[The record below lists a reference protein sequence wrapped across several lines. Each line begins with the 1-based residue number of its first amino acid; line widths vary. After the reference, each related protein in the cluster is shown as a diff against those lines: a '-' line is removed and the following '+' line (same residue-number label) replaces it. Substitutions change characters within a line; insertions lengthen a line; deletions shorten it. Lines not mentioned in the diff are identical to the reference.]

1 MGFDGR
7 IALVTG
13 AAGGIGGAIATAM
26 AGLGARV
33 AVADVD
39 GDGAARL
46 AGGIGGLAVP
56 MDVRDEE
63 SVRAGFARAT
73 AELGPVDVVVHAA
86 GVVGGGGPLLT
97 IPVDALD
104 TVLAVNV
111 RGTFLVTRAAAEA
124 MSGRGG
130 AIVHIS
136 SAGAV
141 QPTVGLGHYEA
152 SKAAVNAL
160 TRSAALE
167 FAPLGVR
174 VNAVAPGP
182 VETPLTAAA
191 LASPEA
197 RAFWTERIPLGRVA
211 TTADLVPAVLLLA
224 SPDSAHITGTVLP
237 IDGGQLLKG

>member
-13 AAGGIGGAIATAM
+13 GAGGIGGAIATAL
-26 AGLGARV
+26 AGLGAKV

-39 GDGAARL
+39 AEGAVRVAS
-46 AGGIGGLAVP
+46 GIGGLAVR

-63 SVRAGFARAT
+63 SVRAGFART
-73 AELGPVDVVVHAA
+73 SAELGPIDVVVHTA
-86 GVVGGGGPLLT
+86 GVVGGGAPLLAL
-97 IPVDALD
+97 PVEALD

-111 RGTFLVTRAAAEA
+111 RGTFLVTRHAAEA
-124 MSGRGG
+124 MAGRGG
-130 AIVHIS
+130 SIVHIS

-167 FAPLGVR
+167 FAAAGVR

-182 VETPLTAAA
+182 VETPLTAEAMAA
-191 LASPEA
+191 PEA
-197 RAFWTERIPLGRVA
+197 REFWTRRIPLGRVA